1 MRQRDGSADK
11 SARAFSIRARPFR
24 KLMRFPQDARW
35 TCNEA
40 RRVRVPSEAL
50 VGLCRRQERLS
61 DIKLSYVEPSSSAI
75 QDPDLYANNFI
86 PALTQLAMV

>member
-1 MRQRDGSADK
+1 
-11 SARAFSIRARPFR
+11 
-24 KLMRFPQDARW
+24 MRFPQDTRW

-40 RRVRVPSEAL
+40 RRVRVPSKAH

-61 DIKLSYVEPSSSAI
+61 DIKLPYVEPSSSTT

-86 PALTQLAMV
+86 PAPTQLAMV